1 MLSPFLK
8 AAVLRAARDIRLIE
22 FNFSQELL
30 GENYLAELTD
40 EELTWCEK
48 HVAFGTKFS
57 YELGLHS
64 FTGERWK
71 REREATE
78 GLEAL
83 AAQALEETP

>member
-1 MLSPFLK
+1 MINPILK
-8 AAVLRAARDIRLIE
+8 SAVLRAARDIRLIE

-40 EELTWCEK
+40 EELAWCEK
-48 HVAFGTKFS
+48 HVAFGTKFN
-57 YELGLHS
+57 YELGLNA

-71 REREATE
+71 REREEAS

-83 AAQALEETP
+83 AAQGLEETP